1 MCCAAITEATLCTQV
16 GGTWKQPKCSVSSQ
30 LACGQHGGQWAPA
43 EQWTLAGGVDL
54 LIVGL
59 LQVQSSA
66 ALPVNALA
74 SKLICQIHQKH
85 YKWLGASVLMLIC

>member
-1 MCCAAITEATLCTQV
+1 MCCAAIMDAALCTQV
-16 GGTWKQPKCSVSSQ
+16 GGTWKQPECSVSSQ

-66 ALPVNALA
+66 ALPFNVSPLG
-74 SKLICQIHQKH
+74 LICQSIRSILRCMALQF
-85 YKWLGASVLMLIC
+85 